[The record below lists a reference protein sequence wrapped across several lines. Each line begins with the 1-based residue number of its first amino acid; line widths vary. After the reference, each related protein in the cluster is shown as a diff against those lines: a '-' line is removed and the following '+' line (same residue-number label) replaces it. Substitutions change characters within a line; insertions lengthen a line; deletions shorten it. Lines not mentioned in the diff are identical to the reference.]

1 MEIITNL
8 ISGFSGTIA
17 YVGTLMPTLL
27 DGTWVTVKLF
37 LWTMVLALPLGLPIA
52 LGSNMRFWPLRALCK
67 LYVFVFRGTPLMLQL
82 FFFYFFLP
90 IAYGVRLDVF
100 TTSVITFVLNYSA
113 YFAEIY
119 RGGIN
124 GIDQGQYEAAHALGL
139 SKSRTM
145 MGIVLPQ
152 MMRII
157 LPPVSNEAIVLI
169 KDTALASVISLG
181 ELMKASK
188 AAVNRD
194 VDPMA
199 YFVAAVIYL
208 LLTFILTLVA
218 SKLEKRYNVYSQQD
232 GAGKKDA
239 KKASKVSGIHEAIP
253 ERQAL

>member
-1 MEIITNL
+1 MFGDIL
-8 ISGFSGTIA
+8 SSLSDTIA

-37 LWTMVLALPLGLPIA
+37 LWTMVLSLPLGLPIA
-52 LGSNMRFWPLRALCK
+52 LGSNMRFWPIKAICR

-90 IAYGVRLDVF
+90 IAYDVRLDVF
-100 TTSVITFVLNYSA
+100 TTSVITFVLNYAA

-139 SKSRTM
+139 SRSRTM
-145 MGIVLPQ
+145 IGIVLPQ

-199 YFVAAVIYL
+199 YFVAAIIYL
-208 LLTFILTLVA
+208 ILTFVLTLIA
-218 SKLEKRYNVYSQQD
+218 GKLEKRYNVYSQQD
-232 GAGKKDA
+232 GAGKKSA
-239 KKASKVSGIHEAIP
+239 NKPGKALGVHEAIP